1 MTDDARGGRSA
12 DAPWSAERTWTMV
25 LKVFG
30 SIVLGGI
37 IVVFAVRFFSHINYT
52 AYVFIGALLV
62 SYFVFPAVRWLNAQ
76 LPLWA
81 AIAIVYVGVLVL
93 IALAVWY
100 IAPAVSNDLHS
111 LVGALP
117 ALQKT
122 AQHDL
127 TDPSNPLLS
136 RLPPSMRTYASNLPG
151 EVGNFVRQNASNL
164 AKSGLAIGFSVLSV
178 AALFIVIPV
187 VSMYMLGEAER
198 LKRFFIGMLPPARR
212 AHAVDMIA
220 ELDNTV
226 GGWIRG
232 QIIVAIVVGVLVTVM
247 LVILHVPYAGLIG
260 TFAGVIDIIPY
271 LGAFAGAIPGVVLA
285 VISNGIFSAIEVT
298 IGFVIINQLEGH
310 LLSPRIISRTV
321 GVTPLTVIFALIIG
335 GELFGLPGLI
345 VAVPVAGILRVMI
358 RNIRPS
364 HPVTNAEIRPGLSQG
379 PRSRLERSATST

>member
-1 MTDDARGGRSA
+1 MTDDVRLAHPA
-12 DAPWSAERTWTMV
+12 EAPSDRTWTMV

-30 SIVLGGI
+30 SVVLGGI
-37 IVVFAVRFFSHINYT
+37 IVVYAVRFLSHINYT

-62 SYFVFPAVRWLNAQ
+62 SYFVFPAVRWLNNK

-100 IAPAVSNDLHS
+100 IAPAISNDLHN
-111 LVGALP
+111 LLAALP
-117 ALQKT
+117 NLQNV
-122 AQHDL
+122 ARNDL
-127 TDPSNPLLS
+127 TNPNNPLLA
-136 RLPPSMRTYASNLPG
+136 RLPPAMREYASKLPY
-151 EVGNFVRQNASNL
+151 EVGVFIRQNASNL
-164 AKSGLAIGFSVLSV
+164 TKSGLAIGFSVLSA

-198 LKRFFIGMLPPARR
+198 LKRFFVGMLPPRNR
-212 AHAVDMIA
+212 AHAVDIIA
-220 ELDNTV
+220 ELDSTV

-271 LGAFAGAIPGVVLA
+271 LGAFAGAVPGVVLA
-285 VISNGIFSAIEVT
+285 VVSNGIFNGVEVT
-298 IGFVIINQLEGH
+298 VGFVIINQLEGH

-345 VAVPVAGILRVMI
+345 IAVPVAGILRVMI

-379 PRSRLERSATST
+379 PRDHLERSATTT